1 MSENG
6 ESETPYSTTIWRV
19 NALYSE
25 RSGWF
30 QVHRAYVWAKT
41 EEDAMEAASR
51 VFIGA
56 KHIAL
61 KKRVS

>member
-30 QVHRAYVWAKT
+30 QVCRAYVWAKT
-41 EEDAMEAASR
+41 EEIAMKAAQR
-51 VFIGA
+51 VFVGA
-56 KHIAL
+56 KHVAV
-61 KKRVS
+61 KPRVQ